1 MSKISSWTLVVIV
14 SLLLVVPVNA
24 QVVTSSLQGFVTDTS
39 GAIVPGA
46 KVTAVNVETGKA
58 ARQQRTRRVFTVSTS
73 FRAADMRYASPRP
86 GSPWK
91 R

>member
-1 MSKISSWTLVVIV
+1 MDLGGDCV
-14 SLLLVVPVNA
+14 LLLVVPVNA
-24 QVVTSSLQGFVTDTS
+24 QVVTSNLQGFVTDTS

-46 KVTAVNVETGKA
+46 KVTAVNVEKPGKA